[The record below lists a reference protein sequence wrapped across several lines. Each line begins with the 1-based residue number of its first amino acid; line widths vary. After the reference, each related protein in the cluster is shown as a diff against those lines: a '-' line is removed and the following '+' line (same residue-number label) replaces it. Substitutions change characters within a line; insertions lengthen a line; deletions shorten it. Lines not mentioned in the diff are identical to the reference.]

1 MSDTYARVMK
11 PSDGSGDG
19 KAMRSAA
26 ASDPGRVPG
35 TRRETQGAPKVTRGS
50 QAPRPQERGPRAA
63 DSQVPESEAVFAA
76 AAAAFLAGREVQV
89 QRDFV
94 FEDVPAPKRLAP
106 YATAIAAA
114 VRRDDADVAWGR
126 LVLLYDPDGQEGWG
140 GAFRLVAYIRA
151 EVDPEMAA
159 DPLLGQVGWS
169 WLSEALDAHVPGYAV
184 PSGTVTRVITEGF
197 GGKQDEVPL
206 TGFEL
211 RASWSP
217 VGPAGPGMVKGAK
230 GAGGAEGTAKGR
242 KGRGSGASTGDLD
255 ALDLQAHIAAWCDCL
270 SAAAGLEPPGTRA
283 LRPPGYG

>member
-1 MSDTYARVMK
+1 MATRRDKRMSDTYARVMK

-35 TRRETQGAPKVTRGS
+35 TRRETQGAPKATRGS
-50 QAPRPQERGPRAA
+50 QARGSQARGSQARGPQEHGPRAA

-76 AAAAFLAGREVQV
+76 VAAAFLAGREVQV

-197 GGKQDEVPL
+197 GAKRDEIPL

-217 VGPAGPGMVKGAK
+217 AAPASG
-230 GAGGAEGTAKGR
+230 KGR
-242 KGRGSGASTGDLD
+242 KGSKARAGAKIPADGDL
-255 ALDLQAHIAAWCDCL
+255 
-270 SAAAGLEPPGTRA
+270 
-283 LRPPGYG
+283 

>member
-1 MSDTYARVMK
+1 
-11 PSDGSGDG
+11 
-19 KAMRSAA
+19 MRSAA

-35 TRRETQGAPKVTRGS
+35 TRRETQGAPKATRGS
-50 QAPRPQERGPRAA
+50 QARGSQARGPQEHGPRAA

-76 AAAAFLAGREVQV
+76 VAAAFLAGREVQV

-217 VGPAGPGMVKGAK
+217 VGPAGPGRVKGAK
-230 GAGGAEGTAKGR
+230 GGEGAAKGR

-283 LRPPGYG
+283 LRQPGYG

>member
-1 MSDTYARVMK
+1 
-11 PSDGSGDG
+11 
-19 KAMRSAA
+19 MRSAA

-35 TRRETQGAPKVTRGS
+35 TRRETQGAPKATQGS
-50 QAPRPQERGPRAA
+50 QAPGSQERGPRAA

-140 GAFRLVAYIRA
+140 GAYRLVAYIRA

-217 VGPAGPGMVKGAK
+217 VGPAGPGRVKGAK
-230 GAGGAEGTAKGR
+230 GTKGAEGTEGAAKGR
-242 KGRGSGASTGDLD
+242 KGRSSGASTGDLD
-255 ALDLQAHIAAWCDCL
+255 ALDLKAHIAAWCDCL

-283 LRPPGYG
+283 LRQPGYG